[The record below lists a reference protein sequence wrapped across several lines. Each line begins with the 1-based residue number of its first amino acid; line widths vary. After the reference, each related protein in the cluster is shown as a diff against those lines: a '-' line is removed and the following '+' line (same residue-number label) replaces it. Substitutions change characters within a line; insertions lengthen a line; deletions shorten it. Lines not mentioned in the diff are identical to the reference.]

1 MTIQATDLKNAKRY
15 LTIKGID
22 KNGLDDVDI
31 VSTAIGAGW
40 MPSAPSFDP
49 VSIPPQVMSPARVPV
64 ELTFDPTPS
73 SSVEPRPLPIAPR
86 VNAPA
91 NDATAKA
98 LTALMDSLQS
108 STPLDEKRII
118 ELIKQH
124 ATTVTTL
131 ETYNVPSKISVKIE
145 GAHKELK
152 RVVSR
157 LNAGYNVYCY
167 GPAGSGKT
175 TLAAQAATALNLDF
189 YHTGALLMKYELTG
203 YNDAGGNYVS
213 TTFYECYK
221 NGGLF
226 LFDEI
231 DASNPQAVTAF
242 NQAIENGE
250 MTFPCGLV
258 KVHKDFKVIAA
269 ANTAGTGATN
279 QYKRNALD
287 GATLDR
293 FARIELQYDLD
304 LEVRLAIA
312 EYQRIAGNDANLS
325 PAYSFITTVQ
335 QAREKAAEKRI
346 DVIISPRSSI
356 RGCGIIAMGDTV
368 KMAINECFGASLSVD
383 QLKQLGL

>member
-1 MTIQATDLKNAKRY
+1 MTIQTPDLKNAKRY
-15 LTIKGID
+15 LTIQGID
-22 KNGLDDVDI
+22 KNGLDDV
-31 VSTAIGAGW
+31 AIISAAIEAGW
-40 MPSAPSFDP
+40 MPSRDEPAPTSFAP
-49 VSIPPQVMSPARVPV
+49 VSIPPQVMPP
-64 ELTFDPTPS
+64 
-73 SSVEPRPLPIAPR
+73 APR

-98 LTALMDSLQS
+98 LAALMDSLQS
-108 STPLDEKRII
+108 STPLDEARII

-124 ATTVTTL
+124 GTPVTTL
-131 ETYNVPSKISVKIE
+131 ETHNVLAKTSVKIE
-145 GAHKELK
+145 GAHKELA

-175 TLAAQAATALNLDF
+175 TLAAQAAASLELDF

-203 YNDAGGNYVS
+203 YMDAGGSYVS
-213 TTFYECYK
+213 TTFYNCYK
-221 NGGLF
+221 DGGLF

-231 DASNPQAVTAF
+231 DGSNPQAVVSF

-250 MTFPCGLV
+250 FTFPCGVV
-258 KVHKDFKVIAA
+258 KAHKDFKVIAA
-269 ANTAGTGATN
+269 ANTNGTGATN

-293 FARIELQYDLD
+293 FSRIELHYDLD

-312 EYQRIAGNDANLS
+312 EYQRIAGNDAPLA
-325 PAYSFITTVQ
+325 PAHAFISKVQ
-335 QAREKAAEKRI
+335 TARRVAAEKRI

-356 RGCGIIAMGDTV
+356 RGCGIIAMGDNDTV
-368 KMAINECFGASLSVD
+368 AINECFGASLSTD
-383 QLKQLGL
+383 QLKQLSL

>member
-1 MTIQATDLKNAKRY
+1 MTIQATELKNAKRY

-22 KNGLDDVDI
+22 KNSMDDHDI
-31 VSTAIGAGW
+31 ISAAISAGW
-40 MPSAPSFDP
+40 MPSRDDTPAPSFEP
-49 VSIPPQVMSPARVPV
+49 VAIPPQVIPP
-64 ELTFDPTPS
+64 
-73 SSVEPRPLPIAPR
+73 APR

-91 NDATAKA
+91 NDATARA
-98 LTALMDSLQS
+98 LAALMDSLQS
-108 STPLDEKRII
+108 STPLDEARII

-131 ETYNVPSKISVKIE
+131 ETYNIPDKISVKIE
-145 GAHKELK
+145 GAHKELA

-269 ANTAGTGATN
+269 ANTNGTGATN
-279 QYKRNALD
+279 QYKRNTLD

-312 EYQRIAGNDANLS
+312 EYQRIAGADANLS

-335 QAREKAAEKRI
+335 QARKKAAEKRI

-356 RGCGIIAMGDTV
+356 RGCGIIAMGDSV

>member
-1 MTIQATDLKNAKRY
+1 MTIHATDLKNAKRY

-22 KNGLDDVDI
+22 KNGLDDHAI

-40 MPSAPSFDP
+40 MPSAPVAPSFEP
-49 VSIPPQVMSPARVPV
+49 VSIPPQVMPPAPV
-64 ELTFDPTPS
+64 APAPVTP
-73 SSVEPRPLPIAPR
+73 APR
-86 VNAPA
+86 VNVPA
-91 NDATAKA
+91 SDATAKA
-98 LTALMDSLQS
+98 LAALMDSLQS

-124 ATTVTTL
+124 GTTVTTL
-131 ETYNVPSKISVKIE
+131 ETYNIPSKISVKIE

-152 RVVSR
+152 RVVNR

-175 TLAAQAATALNLDF
+175 TLAAQAAKALNLDF

-203 YNDAGGNYVS
+203 YSDAGGNYVS

-269 ANTAGTGATN
+269 ANTNGTGATN
-279 QYKRNALD
+279 QYKRNALC

-312 EYQRIAGNDANLS
+312 EYQRIAGADANLS
-325 PAYSFITTVQ
+325 AAYSFITTVQ
-335 QAREKAAEKRI
+335 QARKKAAEKRI

-368 KMAINECFGASLSVD
+368 KMAIDECFGASLSVD